1 MGCRVGLSGHWPQRA
16 GKREGGTVPELMLM
30 ELVQGSLVGG
40 GGEHGIGLPHSI
52 FVYFSV
58 RAKLPQTTRHT
69 S

>member
-1 MGCRVGLSGHWPQRA
+1 M
-16 GKREGGTVPELMLM
+16 VPELMLM

-58 RAKLPQTTRHT
+58 RAKLPQTTPHT